1 MTRSLLEE
9 AAKVLRSELTA
20 GQKKLPPALQKA
32 IKDKEDKKDEEMDP
46 KKDMVNKTKKG
57 MEEMMPMNAKKDH
70 KKGMEEMMPKKDMM
84 KKKDEASDFDKMM
97 KKKEELSDKQKKI
110 DMNKNGKIDG
120 EDLAKLRAKKVSE
133 ELKIMQM
140 LAGRLN
146 KEELEVLMAELEAK
160 NENAE

>member
-84 KKKDEASDFDKMM
+84 KKKGMEEMMPKKDMMKKKDEASDFDKMM

-120 EDLAKLRAKKVSE
+120 EDLAKLRAKK
-133 ELKIMQM
+133 
-140 LAGRLN
+140 
-146 KEELEVLMAELEAK
+146 EELEILIAELETK
-160 NENAE
+160 LEE

>member
-84 KKKDEASDFDKMM
+84 KKKGMEEMMPKKDMMKKKDEGSHFDDKM
-97 KKKEELSDKQKKI
+97 KKKEELSDKQKKM

-120 EDLAKLRAKKVSE
+120 EDLAKLRAKKEQLE
-133 ELKIMQM
+133 EIIKDLESK
-140 LAGRLN
+140 L
-146 KEELEVLMAELEAK
+146 EE
-160 NENAE
+160 

>member
-32 IKDKEDKKDEEMDP
+32 IKDKEDKKE
-46 KKDMVNKTKKG
+46 
-57 MEEMMPMNAKKDH
+57 
-70 KKGMEEMMPKKDMM
+70 EEMMPKKDMM
-84 KKKDEASDFDKMM
+84 KKKDEDSHTPADKMKNMINMKKKGIQEMMPKSDFDMKM

>member
-46 KKDMVNKTKKG
+46 KKDMVNK
-57 MEEMMPMNAKKDH
+57 
-70 KKGMEEMMPKKDMM
+70 
-84 KKKDEASDFDKMM
+84 KDEASDFDMKM
-97 KKKEELSDKQKKI
+97 KKKEELSDKQKKM

-120 EDLAKLRAKKVSE
+120 EDLAKLRAKKE
-133 ELKIMQM
+133 EIE
-140 LAGRLN
+140 R
-146 KEELEVLMAELEAK
+146 EIAELESK
-160 NENAE
+160 LEE

>member
-57 MEEMMPMNAKKDH
+57 MEEMMP
-70 KKGMEEMMPKKDMM
+70 KKDMM
-84 KKKDEASDFDKMM
+84 KKKDE
-97 KKKEELSDKQKKI
+97 ELSDKQKKM

-120 EDLAKLRAKKVSE
+120 EDLAKLRAKKE
-133 ELKIMQM
+133 EIE
-140 LAGRLN
+140 R
-146 KEELEVLMAELEAK
+146 EIAELESK
-160 NENAE
+160 LEE

>member
-32 IKDKEDKKDEEMDP
+32 IKDKEDKKDEEM
-46 KKDMVNKTKKG
+46 
-57 MEEMMPMNAKKDH
+57 
-70 KKGMEEMMPKKDMM
+70 MPKKDMM
-84 KKKDEASDFDKMM
+84 KKKDEESHTPADKMKNMINMKKKGIQEMMPKSDFDMKM

-120 EDLAKLRAKKVSE
+120 EDLAKLRAKK
-133 ELKIMQM
+133 
-140 LAGRLN
+140 
-146 KEELEVLMAELEAK
+146 EELEILIAELEAK

>member
-57 MEEMMPMNAKKDH
+57 MEEMMPMNAKKD
-70 KKGMEEMMPKKDMM
+70 MM
-84 KKKDEASDFDKMM
+84 KKKDEDSHFDDKM
-97 KKKEELSDKQKKI
+97 KKKEELSDAQKKM

-120 EDLAKLRAKKVSE
+120 EDLAKLRAKKEQLE
-133 ELKIMQM
+133 EIIKDLESK
-140 LAGRLN
+140 L
-146 KEELEVLMAELEAK
+146 EE
-160 NENAE
+160 

>member
-57 MEEMMPMNAKKDH
+57 MEEMMPMNAKKD
-70 KKGMEEMMPKKDMM
+70 MM
-84 KKKDEASDFDKMM
+84 KKKEDSHFDDKM

-120 EDLAKLRAKKVSE
+120 EDLAKLRAKKE
-133 ELKIMQM
+133 EIE
-140 LAGRLN
+140 R
-146 KEELEVLMAELEAK
+146 EIAELESK
-160 NENAE
+160 LEE